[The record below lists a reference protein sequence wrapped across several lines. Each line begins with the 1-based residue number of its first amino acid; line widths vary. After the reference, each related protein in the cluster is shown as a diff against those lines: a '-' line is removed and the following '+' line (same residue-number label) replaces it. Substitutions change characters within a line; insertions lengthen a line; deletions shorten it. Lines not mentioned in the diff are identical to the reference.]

1 MISRFFIDRPIFAA
15 VLSVFIVIAGLA
27 SMRVLPI
34 AQYPEIAPPV
44 VTVRAVYPGASAQVL
59 EQTVAAPLE
68 NQINGVENMLYMSST
83 SAANGVVEIQVTF
96 EIGADIDTAALNV
109 NNRVKQAE
117 PRLPQEVRRQGVT
130 VEKGSSSFL
139 QVLAFY
145 SPDGSRDDLFISNYV
160 TLNVL
165 DALKRIPGTTN
176 VQIFGAKDYAM
187 RVWVRPN
194 RLAQLKLTP
203 GDLVRA
209 LNEQNAQFAAGKIG
223 QSPTGGAQELVY
235 TITTQGRLAEPAEFE
250 NIVLR
255 ANPDGSVL
263 KLKDVARVEL
273 GSKDYEFIGRVNG
286 KQATLVGIFLQPGA
300 NAIATA
306 GRVKQAMDG
315 LAQRFPPGLEHSVV
329 YDTTRFVEVS
339 IREVV
344 ITLAEAMALVFLV
357 VFVFLQN
364 WRATL
369 IPFAAVP
376 VSLIGTFA
384 GLFLLGYSINTLTL
398 FGMVLAIGIVVDDA
412 IVVLEN
418 VERIMYEEH
427 LDARESAIKAMREV
441 TSPIIAIVLTL
452 TAVFVPIAFL
462 GGLTGELYRQFAV
475 TISIAVVISG
485 LVALTLTPSLCV
497 LILKRKHRQPGRF
510 FRRFNDWFQRVT
522 GRYVDG
528 VTWMLRRG
536 AVALVLFIGM
546 VVIATGLWRATPGSL
561 VPDEDQ
567 GYFIAAVFLP
577 DGSTLERTDRVV
589 SEVLDIIKSNPANEN
604 AVAFTGFDFLGGS
617 FRNSAATIFVTQK
630 HWDERQIATPQLVGE
645 FFMKTAHI
653 KEALVLAFGPPPIFG
668 LGNAGGFEFYLQNRG
683 EGGAGRLFEV
693 TQQLLGAVGKDPMF
707 GQVNTLW
714 RANVP
719 QLYVETDREKAKTL
733 GVPVDELYNTLAATL
748 GTFYVNDFN
757 KYGRTWQVL
766 MSAEPAYRKRPD
778 DVGAV
783 YVRSDQGR
791 MVPLSSLAK
800 VNYSSGPDSLERF
813 NNLPAVKIF
822 GSTQPGYSSGQ
833 AIERMEKIA
842 RETLPPEFSF
852 DWGGA
857 SFQEKR
863 SGGTSLLA
871 LGLAALMVFLI
882 LAAQYDRWSLPLA
895 VLLALPFGTFGALAA
910 IGINNLLPMPY
921 HLAQGVPWL
930 QGLLAPLAGIAR
942 LSNDVYFQIG
952 LVTLLG
958 LAAKNA
964 ILIVEYA
971 VLKKHEGF
979 TTSAAAIEAARLRFR
994 PILMTSLAFIL
1005 GVMPLALSTGAGAG
1019 ARHSAGT
1026 GVMGGMLAATF
1037 LAIFFIPWFFKMI
1050 VDRKLSDARSTVEIE
1065 DEVRHHRET
1074 AQRAARTPHHHPLAT
1089 GGGDA

>member
-15 VLSVFIVIAGLA
+15 VLSIFIVIAGLA
-27 SMRVLPI
+27 AMRSLPI

-44 VTVRAVYPGASAQVL
+44 VTVRAVYPGASADVL

-83 SAANGVVEIQVTF
+83 SAANGAVEIQVTF
-96 EIGADIDTAALNV
+96 EIGADVDTAALNV

-145 SPDGSRDDLFISNYV
+145 SPDGRYDDLYTSNYV

-165 DALKRIPGTTN
+165 DRLKRIPGTTN

-187 RVWVRPN
+187 RIWVRPD
-194 RLAQLKLTP
+194 RLAQLKITTS
-203 GDLVRA
+203 DIVSA
-209 LNEQNAQFAAGKIG
+209 INEQNAQFAAGKIG
-223 QSPTGGAQELVY
+223 QSPAGGPQELVY
-235 TITTQGRLAEPAEFE
+235 TITTKGRLSEPAEFE

-255 ANPDGSVL
+255 ANPDGSNL
-263 KLKDVARVEL
+263 RLKDVARVEL
-273 GSKDYEFIGRVNG
+273 GSKDYEFMGRVNG
-286 KQATLVGIFLQPGA
+286 KSATLVGIFLQPGA
-300 NAIATA
+300 NALATA
-306 GRVKQAMDG
+306 ERVKGTVAE
-315 LAQRFPPGLEHSVV
+315 LAQRFPEGLEQRVV

-339 IREVV
+339 IREVLK
-344 ITLAEAMALVFLV
+344 TLGEAMLLVFLV
-357 VFVFLQN
+357 VFLFLQN

-418 VERIMYEEH
+418 VERIMHEEH
-427 LDARESAIKAMREV
+427 LLAREAAIKAMREV
-441 TSPIIAIVLTL
+441 TGPVIAIVLTL
-452 TAVFVPIAFL
+452 CAVFVPIAFL

-497 LILKRKHRQPGRF
+497 LILKREHRQPGRF
-510 FRRFNDWFQRVT
+510 FRWFNHWFHRMT

-536 AVALVLFIGM
+536 GIALLLFAGMVALS
-546 VVIATGLWRATPGSL
+546 AGLWRVTPGSL

-567 GYFIAAVFLP
+567 GFFIAAVLLP
-577 DGSTLERTDRVV
+577 DGATLERTDRVV
-589 SEVLDIIKSNPANEN
+589 SQVVDIIKSNPANEN

-617 FRNSAATIFVTQK
+617 FRNNAATIFVTQK
-630 HWDERQIATPQLVGE
+630 HWDERAVATPQLVGE

-653 KEALVLAFGPPPIFG
+653 KEALVLAFSPPPIFG
-668 LGNAGGFEFYLQNRG
+668 LGTAGGFEFHLQNRG
-683 EGGAGRLFEV
+683 EGGARRLAEV
-693 TQQLLGAVGKDPMF
+693 TQQLLAAASKDPMF
-707 GQVNTLW
+707 VQVNTLW

-719 QLYVETDREKAKTL
+719 ELYVETDREKAKAL
-733 GVPVDELYNTLAATL
+733 GVSLDELYNTLAATL
-748 GTFYVNDFN
+748 GTYYVNDFN

-766 MSAEPAYRKRPD
+766 MSAEPRYRKRPD

-783 YVRSDQGR
+783 WVRSGHGG
-791 MVPLSSLAK
+791 MVPLASLAR
-800 VNYSSGPDSLERF
+800 VNYASGPGTLERF

-822 GSTQPGYSSGQ
+822 GAAAPGYSSGE
-833 AIERMEKIA
+833 AIARMEKIA
-842 RETLPPEFSF
+842 HETLPADFSF

-863 SGGTSLLA
+863 SSGTSVLA

-882 LAAQYDRWSLPLA
+882 LAAQYDRWSLPLS
-895 VLLALPFGTFGALAA
+895 VMLALPFGTFGALAA
-910 IGINNLLPMPY
+910 
-921 HLAQGVPWL
+921 VWL
-930 QGLLAPLAGIAR
+930 RGFT
-942 LSNDVYFQIG
+942 NDVYFQIG

-971 VLKKHEGF
+971 VLKKHEDYS
-979 TTSAAAIEAARLRFR
+979 TSAAALEAARLRFR

-1005 GVMPLALSTGAGAG
+1005 GVMPLAFSTGAGAG
-1019 ARHSAGT
+1019 ARHSVGT

-1037 LAIFFIPWFFKMI
+1037 LAIFFIPWFFKLI
-1050 VDRKLSDARSTVEIE
+1050 VDRKLSDPRSTAEIE
-1065 DEVRHHRET
+1065 REVEHHREM
-1074 AQRAARTPHHHPLAT
+1074 ARRAVHAPHHVPPAK
-1089 GGGDA
+1089 GDGDAA